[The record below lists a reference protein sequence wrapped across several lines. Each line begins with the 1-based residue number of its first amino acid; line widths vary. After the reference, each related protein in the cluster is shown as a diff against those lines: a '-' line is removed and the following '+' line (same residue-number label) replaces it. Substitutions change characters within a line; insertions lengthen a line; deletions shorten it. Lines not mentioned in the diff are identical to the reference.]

1 MIVIPAIDL
10 KDGQVV
16 RLYKGRFDEVTV
28 YPLSPVETAMDWQ
41 SKGAQILHVVDLDGA
56 RTGIIQNMAVIKLIV
71 AGVQVPV
78 QAGGGIRDEAT
89 IKNMF
94 DAGVSRV
101 ILGTKAIE
109 DRTFLAKVLAQW
121 KEKIVVSIDCSD
133 GFVAGHGW
141 MNASNVRGT
150 DLARELQGMGL
161 KTIVYTDI
169 ACDGAL
175 RGPNFDGIR
184 EMLRTTAMNVMA
196 SGGIS
201 SLADIHECVSLEQHF
216 KNLVGVITGKA
227 IYEGKLDFKEAV
239 RTCSTNA

>member
-10 KDGQVV
+10 KDGHVV

-28 YPLSPVETAMDWQ
+28 YPLSPVEIARDWQ

-56 RTGIIQNMAVIKLIV
+56 RTGIIQNMAAIKLIV

-78 QAGGGIRDEAT
+78 QVGGGIRDEAT
-89 IKNMF
+89 IKSVF

-101 ILGTKAIE
+101 ILGTKAVE
-109 DRTFLAKVLAQW
+109 NRVFLDKVLAQW
-121 KEKIVVSIDCSD
+121 KEKIIVSIDCSD
-133 GFVAGHGW
+133 GFMAQRGW
-141 MNASNVRGT
+141 TDVSNVRGI
-150 DLARELQGMGL
+150 DLAQELQGMGL

-169 ACDGAL
+169 SRDGTL

-184 EMLRTTAMNVMA
+184 EMLKITAMNVIV

-239 RTCSTNA
+239 QACSTDV